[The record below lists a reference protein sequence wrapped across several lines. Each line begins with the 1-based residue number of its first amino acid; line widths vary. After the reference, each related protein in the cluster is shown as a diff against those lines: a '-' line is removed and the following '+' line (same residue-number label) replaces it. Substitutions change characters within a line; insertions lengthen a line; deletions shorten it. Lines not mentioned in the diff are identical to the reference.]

1 MVCSRGVRRLMIR
14 PDSTQTRPVA
24 AAAAAAVLIGAL
36 SASAAERELESE
48 PPPSSTREIETP
60 IQRTFPR
67 VAYKEPLFRR
77 VREQLQKLPPFFADT
92 QLEARF
98 RSYYLRKDRTSDVL
112 SEAWAMGGSISYRS
126 GWLADAFSV
135 ELEGFTSQPIVADED
150 RDGTILLEPVQ
161 EGYSALGIANGKLRY
176 KGLVL
181 TGYRQY
187 LDLPFLNRQDNRMTP
202 NTFESLTLAKPEG
215 ELRFSTGYTW
225 KIKPRNSDDF
235 VSMTEALGLDKKRG
249 LAHGGAVW
257 DPHEDFH
264 IGAIA
269 GVLPDVSAGV
279 YTELGFVRNLADQIE
294 ARIDTQFS
302 YRHSI
307 GDELLADEPVKAW
320 NLGIRS
326 SSSWGGAVF
335 RLGVSVTSPDGTVE
349 NHFGSN
355 PSYVDLMQRAFNLP
369 DEKALLA
376 SVSYDFAGIGVDGLT
391 VIANFV
397 ASFDGKLETGR
408 RDSQEIDVTIDY
420 RIKQGFL
427 ESLWLRMRGS
437 FLTDDEEHHDGTDFR
452 VIVRYDF
459 PVI

>member
-14 PDSTQTRPVA
+14 PDFTRTHSV
-24 AAAAAAVLIGAL
+24 AAAAVLVGAL
-36 SASAAERELESE
+36 SASAAERELNSDS
-48 PPPSSTREIETP
+48 PPSSTREIETP
-60 IQRTFPR
+60 IELVFPR
-67 VAYKEPLFRR
+67 LAHNEPLFPW
-77 VREQLQKLPPFFADT
+77 VREQLERLPDFFADT

-98 RSYYLRKDRTSDVL
+98 RSYYLRKDRTTDTL
-112 SEAWAMGGSISYRS
+112 SEAWAMGGSVYYRS

-135 ELEGFTSQPIVADED
+135 EVEGFTSQPIVADED
-150 RDGTILLEPVQ
+150 RGGTILLEPIQ
-161 EGYSALGIANGKLRY
+161 EGYSALGIANGKLRHQ
-176 KGLVL
+176 GLVL

-187 LDLPFLNRQDNRMTP
+187 LDLPYLNRNDSRMTP

-215 ELRFSTGYTW
+215 KLLFSTGYTW
-225 KIKPRNSDDF
+225 KIKRRNSDEF
-235 VSMTEALGLDKKRG
+235 VSMTKSLGLDKKRG
-249 LAHGGAVW
+249 LAHGGIVW
-257 DPHEDFH
+257 NPDEDFH

-269 GVLPDVSAGV
+269 GALPDVYAGF
-279 YTELGFVRNLADQIE
+279 YTELGFVHNFADQIE

-307 GDELLADEPVKAW
+307 GEELLADESVEAW
-320 NLGIRS
+320 NFGIRS

-335 RLGVSVTSPDGTVE
+335 RLGVSVTSPDGTLE

-376 SVSYDFAGIGVDGLT
+376 SVSYDFAEIGVDGLT

-397 ASFDGKLETGR
+397 AGFDGKSKEGR
-408 RDSQEIDVTIDY
+408 RNSQEIDVTLDY
-420 RIKQGFL
+420 RIEQGFL
-427 ESLWLRMRGS
+427 ENFWLRARGS
-437 FLTDDEEHHDGTDFR
+437 FLTDNETDRDGTDFR

>member
-1 MVCSRGVRRLMIR
+1 MIR
-14 PDSTQTRPVA
+14 SDSSRTRSV
-24 AAAAAAVLIGAL
+24 AAAAVLVGAF
-36 SASAAERELESE
+36 SASAAERELDSD
-48 PPPSSTREIETP
+48 PPPSSTREIESP
-60 IQRTFPR
+60 IQRVFPR
-67 VAYKEPLFRR
+67 LVRKEPLFPR
-77 VREQLQKLPPFFADT
+77 VREQLEKLPPFFADT

-98 RSYYLRKDRTSDVL
+98 RSYYLRKDRTTDAL
-112 SEAWAMGGSISYRS
+112 SEAWAMGGSVHYHS

-150 RDGTILLEPVQ
+150 RGETTLLEPIQ
-161 EGYSALGIANGKLRY
+161 EGYNALGIANAKLRHR
-176 KGLVL
+176 GLVL

-187 LDLPFLNRQDNRMTP
+187 LDLPYLNRQDSRMTP

-235 VSMTEALGLDKKRG
+235 VSMTESLGLDKKRG
-249 LAHGGAVW
+249 LAHGGIVW
-257 DPHEDFH
+257 DPDEDFH

-269 GVLPDVSAGV
+269 GVLPDVSAGF
-279 YTELGFVRNLADQIE
+279 YTELGFVRNLTDQIE
-294 ARIDTQFS
+294 ARIDTQFT

-307 GDELLADEPVKAW
+307 GDELLADEPTEAW
-320 NLGIRS
+320 NLGIRG
-326 SSSWGGAVF
+326 SSSWRGAVF
-335 RLGVSVTSPDGTVE
+335 RLGVSVTSPDGSVK
-349 NHFGSN
+349 NRFGSN

-397 ASFDGKLETGR
+397 AGFDGKLEAGR
-408 RDSQEIDVTIDY
+408 RDSQEIDVTLDY
-420 RIKQGFL
+420 RIKRGLLEGFL
-427 ESLWLRMRGS
+427 EGFWLRLRGS
-437 FLTDDEEHHDGTDFR
+437 FLTDDAADRDGTDFR

>member
-1 MVCSRGVRRLMIR
+1 MIR
-14 PDSTQTRPVA
+14 SDSTRTRSVA
-24 AAAAAAVLIGAL
+24 VAAVLVGAL
-36 SASAAERELESE
+36 SASAAERELDSD

-60 IQRTFPR
+60 IQRVFPR
-67 VAYKEPLFRR
+67 LVRKEPLFPR
-77 VREQLQKLPPFFADT
+77 VREQLEKLPPFFADT

-98 RSYYLRKDRTSDVL
+98 RSYYLRKDRTTDVL
-112 SEAWAMGGSISYRS
+112 SEAWAMGGSVHYRS

-150 RDGTILLEPVQ
+150 RDGTTLLEPIQ
-161 EGYSALGIANGKLRY
+161 EGYSALGIANGKLRHR
-176 KGLVL
+176 GLVL

-187 LDLPFLNRQDNRMTP
+187 LDLPYLNRQDSRMTP

-225 KIKPRNSDDF
+225 KIKPRNSDNF
-235 VSMTEALGLDKKRG
+235 VSMTESLGLDKKRG
-249 LAHGGAVW
+249 LAHGGIVW
-257 DPHEDFH
+257 DPDEDFH

-279 YTELGFVRNLADQIE
+279 YAELGFVRNLTDQIE

-307 GDELLADEPVKAW
+307 GDELLVDEPVEAW
-320 NLGIRS
+320 NLGIRG

-335 RLGVSVTSPDGTVE
+335 RLGVSVTSPDGTVK
-349 NHFGSN
+349 NRFGSN

-397 ASFDGKLETGR
+397 AGFDGKLEAGGR
-408 RDSQEIDVTIDY
+408 RDSQEIDVTVDY
-420 RIKQGFL
+420 RIKQGLL
-427 ESLWLRMRGS
+427 EGFWLRLRGS
-437 FLTDDEEHHDGTDFR
+437 FLTDDETNRDGTDFR
-452 VIVRYDF
+452 IIVRYDF

>member
-1 MVCSRGVRRLMIR
+1 MIR
-14 PDSTQTRPVA
+14 PDFTRTRSVA
-24 AAAAAAVLIGAL
+24 AVAVLVGAL
-36 SASAAERELESE
+36 SASAAERELDSD
-48 PPPSSTREIETP
+48 PPPSSAREIETP
-60 IQRTFPR
+60 IQRVFPR
-67 VAYKEPLFRR
+67 LVRKEPLFPQ
-77 VREQLQKLPPFFADT
+77 VREQLEKLPPFFADT

-98 RSYYLRKDRTSDVL
+98 RSYYLRKDRTTDEL
-112 SEAWAMGGSISYRS
+112 SEAWAMGGSVYYRS
-126 GWLADAFSV
+126 GWLADAFAV

-150 RDGTILLEPVQ
+150 RGGTSLLEPIQ
-161 EGYSALGIANGKLRY
+161 EGYSALGIANGKLRH
-176 KGLVL
+176 KGVVL

-187 LDLPFLNRQDNRMTP
+187 LDLPYLNRQDNRMTP

-215 ELRFSTGYTW
+215 KLRFSTGYTW
-225 KIKPRNSDDF
+225 KIKGRNSDEF
-235 VSMTEALGLDKKRG
+235 VSMTESLGLDKKRG
-249 LAHGGAVW
+249 LAHGGVGW
-257 DPHEDFH
+257 KPDEDFH

-269 GVLPDVSAGV
+269 GALPDVYAGA
-279 YTELGFVRNLADQIE
+279 YTELGFVRNLTDQIE
-294 ARIDTQFS
+294 ARIDVQFT

-307 GDELLADEPVKAW
+307 GEELLADEPAEAW

-349 NHFGSN
+349 SYFGSN

-376 SVSYDFAGIGVDGLT
+376 SVSYDFAGVGVDGLT
-391 VIANFV
+391 AIVNFV
-397 ASFDGKLETGR
+397 AGFDGKLETGR

-420 RIKQGFL
+420 RIKQSFL
-427 ESLWLRMRGS
+427 EGFWLRVRGS
-437 FLTDDEEHHDGTDFR
+437 FLTDDETDRDGTDFR

>member
-1 MVCSRGVRRLMIR
+1 MIR
-14 PDSTQTRPVA
+14 PDFTRTRSVA
-24 AAAAAAVLIGAL
+24 AVAVLVGAL

-48 PPPSSTREIETP
+48 PPPSSTRDIETP
-60 IQRTFPR
+60 SQRVFPR
-67 VAYKEPLFRR
+67 LARKEPLFPRI
-77 VREQLQKLPPFFADT
+77 REQLEKLPPFFADT

-98 RSYYLRKDRTSDVL
+98 RTYYMRKDRTTDEL
-112 SEAWAMGGSISYRS
+112 SEAWAMGGSVSYQS

-150 RDGTILLEPVQ
+150 RGGTTLLEPIQ
-161 EGYSALGIANGKLRY
+161 DGYGALGIANGKLRY
-176 KGLVL
+176 QGLVL

-187 LDLPFLNRQDNRMTP
+187 LDLPYLNRRDDRMTP

-215 ELRFSTGYTW
+215 ELLFSTGYTW
-225 KIKPRNSDDF
+225 KIKDRNSDEF
-235 VSMTEALGLDKKRG
+235 VSMTESLGLDKKRG
-249 LAHGGAVW
+249 LAHGGVVW
-257 DPHEDFH
+257 KPDEDFH
-264 IGAIA
+264 IGAVA
-269 GVLPDVSAGV
+269 GALPDVYAGA
-279 YTELGFVRNLADQIE
+279 YTELGFVRNLTDQIE
-294 ARIDTQFS
+294 ARIDVQFT

-307 GDELLADEPVKAW
+307 GDELLADEPAKAW

-326 SSSWGGAVF
+326 SSSWGGALV

-349 NHFGSN
+349 SYFGSN

-376 SVSYDFAGIGVDGLT
+376 SVSYDFAGIGVGGLT

-397 ASFDGKLETGR
+397 ASFDGKSEGGR
-408 RDSQEIDVTIDY
+408 RDSQEIDVTLDY
-420 RIKQGFL
+420 QIEQGFL
-427 ESLWLRMRGS
+427 ENFWLRVRGS
-437 FLTDDEEHHDGTDFR
+437 FLTDNEEHHDGTDFR

>member
-1 MVCSRGVRRLMIR
+1 MIR
-14 PDSTQTRPVA
+14 PDSTRTRSVA
-24 AAAAAAVLIGAL
+24 AVAVLVGAL

-48 PPPSSTREIETP
+48 PPPSSTRDIETP
-60 IQRTFPR
+60 SQRVFPR
-67 VAYKEPLFRR
+67 LVRKEPLFPRI
-77 VREQLQKLPPFFADT
+77 REQLEKLPPFFADT

-98 RSYYLRKDRTSDVL
+98 RTYYMRKDRTTDEL
-112 SEAWAMGGSISYRS
+112 SEAWAMGGSVSYQS

-150 RDGTILLEPVQ
+150 RGGTTLLEPIQ
-161 EGYSALGIANGKLRY
+161 DGYGALGIANGKLRY
-176 KGLVL
+176 QGLVL

-187 LDLPFLNRQDNRMTP
+187 LDLPYLNRRDDRMTP

-225 KIKPRNSDDF
+225 KIKGRNSDEF
-235 VSMTEALGLDKKRG
+235 VSMTESLGLDKKRG
-249 LAHGGAVW
+249 IAHGGVVW
-257 DPHEDFH
+257 KPDEDFH
-264 IGAIA
+264 IGAVA
-269 GVLPDVSAGV
+269 GALPDVYAGA
-279 YTELGFVRNLADQIE
+279 YTELGFVRNLTDQIE
-294 ARIDTQFS
+294 ARIDVQFT

-307 GDELLADEPVKAW
+307 GDELLADEPAKAW

-326 SSSWGGAVF
+326 SSSWGGALI

-349 NHFGSN
+349 SYFGSN

-376 SVSYDFAGIGVDGLT
+376 SVSYDFAEIGVGGLT

-397 ASFDGKLETGR
+397 ASFDGKSEGGR
-408 RDSQEIDVTIDY
+408 RDSQEIDVTLDY
-420 RIKQGFL
+420 QIEQGFL
-427 ESLWLRMRGS
+427 ENFWLRVRGS
-437 FLTDDEEHHDGTDFR
+437 FLTDNEEHHDGTDFR